1 MKITGTKRDDLSPP
15 LGETT
20 LAEPTAGGAIGQF
33 LQRYGV
39 IIAWV
44 AIFGFFSAMRSSTF
58 PRLSTL
64 QLIFGTQSVILIT
77 AIGLVFSLAV
87 GEYDLSVGSLV
98 GLGSTLL
105 AVLSGRH
112 HWPVVAAIVVTL
124 VICFLVG
131 CVNALLSVY
140 LGVQSI
146 IITLGTGTLI
156 AGLTLAVSGSVVVTG
171 VPIGFTNLLTHQI
184 IGLAM
189 PFWLGLVLT
198 IVTWFILQHMPLGRR
213 MIFVQENREVARLA
227 GLRVN
232 RIRAGTQPGRRPAER
247 CVVPTAGLRR
257 RVPWFD
263 RDRSRSLQRGGHL
276 RRGVLPGH
284 RHHWFGLSRLRR
296 MAGAGLLRRIAR
308 SRCFT
313 QPPSRTA
320 SGVSGVKQRG
330 GVGREQSCYLT
341 TPVVPKAV
349 STK

>member
-232 RIRAGTQPGRRPAER
+232 RIRAGGLIATSTIAGLAGIMLAGLSQAADPQSGASFLLPAFAAAFLGSTAIVPGRFNAVGTFAAVYFLVTGITGLDYLGYAGWPGQVFYGGSL
-247 CVVPTAGLRR
+247 VV
-257 RVPWFD
+257 
-263 RDRSRSLQRGGHL
+263 
-276 RRGVLPGH
+276 
-284 RHHWFGLSRLRR
+284 
-296 MAGAGLLRRIAR
+296 
-308 SRCFT
+308 
-313 QPPSRTA
+313 
-320 SGVSGVKQRG
+320 
-330 GVGREQSCYLT
+330 
-341 TPVVPKAV
+341 AV
-349 STK
+349 SLSHLAGRRLA

>member
-58 PRLSTL
+58 PGLSTL

-232 RIRAGTQPGRRPAER
+232 RIRAGGLIATSTIAGLAGIMLAGLSQAADPQSGASFLLPAFAAAFLGSTAIVPGRFNAVGTFAAVYFLVTGITGLDYLGYAGWPGQVFYGGSL
-247 CVVPTAGLRR
+247 VV
-257 RVPWFD
+257 
-263 RDRSRSLQRGGHL
+263 
-276 RRGVLPGH
+276 
-284 RHHWFGLSRLRR
+284 
-296 MAGAGLLRRIAR
+296 
-308 SRCFT
+308 
-313 QPPSRTA
+313 
-320 SGVSGVKQRG
+320 
-330 GVGREQSCYLT
+330 
-341 TPVVPKAV
+341 AV
-349 STK
+349 SLSHLAGRRLA